1 MLWSILNIINE
12 IHLIYICCCLV
23 NKSCLT
29 LLLSN
34 VAHEVPLSMGFSK
47 QKHWSELPFPSPK
60 ELPDPGIQSASPTS
74 PALQADLRWT
84 TQEAQKTQN
93 QGILLLTV
101 VSRRNSVTY
110 LFFLKAHHFRG
121 NWKCPPRPLLCLNCF
136 LNLIKFN
143 VSISKVFTNVKRFFW
158 PLILSP
164 LFDQEFCIFCKKETI
179 CPSVFCQV
187 HAETWGFD

>member
-1 MLWSILNIINE
+1 MKSPCPWGFPNKNTGVSYHFLLQRNFPTQESSL
-12 IHLIYICCCLV
+12 HLLR
-23 NKSCLT
+23 
-29 LLLSN
+29 LL
-34 VAHEVPLSMGFSK
+34 H
-47 QKHWSELPFPSPK
+47 
-60 ELPDPGIQSASPTS
+60 
-74 PALQADLRWT
+74 LQADLRWT

-187 HAETWGFD
+187 HVETWGFD